1 MASPTPPPAKKP
13 SQLHPTTMTDLDDD
27 TLREIFL
34 RFPSLPSLVHAALSC
49 RAFLDAVRSSPAFR
63 RQFRALHPAPLLGL
77 FLGIQDTVTPTFVPL
92 LRRSDPD
99 TAAAVRGA
107 DFFLTR
113 LPVSEE
119 DKEDAGPVPEDDKAD
134 AVSVPVPN
142 REDDG
147 VSVPVPVPQD
157 EDADSVPVPVSEDD
171 DDEDAVSVSEDDD
184 DKEAVFEWSIGACRD
199 GFVVLDNWSTRQ
211 VAVYNPLRRA
221 MDLFPLPPHGD
232 DCEGLHFDYH
242 ILAEEEDSRSSY
254 RVVCVWHGER
264 GARANV
270 LSSDTKTW
278 QVFPWA
284 NIDGL
289 WPQRGK
295 LVNGHIYW
303 TVGMPTDARVLN
315 TATMQ
320 FFRMDM
326 PPSSRVNEMLTAGE
340 TKDGRLCVV
349 FAPNVQLN
357 SKSALVVW
365 TWRAD
370 DDNGVERWMQDKS
383 LPLQEILGIVRC
395 DFRDDVKRIEVS
407 VKAIIDGFVYLSA
420 YCGRWQH
427 HHSTRWLLSFSM
439 ETAEL
444 NNLGRI
450 IHGASYPYIMP
461 WPRSLVHSKIKTFTY
476 IQFGEAENRP

>member
-1 MASPTPPPAKKP
+1 MASPPPPPAKKP

-27 TLREIFL
+27 NLREIFL
-34 RFPSLPSLVHAALSC
+34 RLPSLPSLVRAALSC
-49 RAFLDAVRSSPAFR
+49 RAFLDAVRSPAFR
-63 RQFRALHPAPLLGL
+63 LQFRALHPPPLLGL
-77 FLGIQDTVTPTFVPL
+77 FLGIQYTVTPTFVPL

-113 LPVSEE
+113 LPVSED
-119 DKEDAGPVPEDDKAD
+119 DKEDAGPGPVPKDGKED

-142 REDDG
+142 PEDDG
-147 VSVPVPVPQD
+147 KEDVSVPVPED
-157 EDADSVPVPVSEDD
+157 EDVISVPVPVSED

-184 DKEAVFEWSIGACRD
+184 DEEAVFEWSIGACHD
-199 GFVVLDNWSTRQ
+199 GFVVLDNWSSRQ
-211 VAVYNPLRRA
+211 VAVYNPLRRT
-221 MDLFPLPPHGD
+221 MDLFPLPPHRD

-242 ILAEEEDSRSSY
+242 ILAEEEDCRSSY
-254 RVVCVWHGER
+254 RV
-264 GARANV
+264 
-270 LSSDTKTW
+270 
-278 QVFPWA
+278 
-284 NIDGL
+284 
-289 WPQRGK
+289 
-295 LVNGHIYW
+295 
-303 TVGMPTDARVLN
+303 MPSDARVLN

-320 FFRMDM
+320 FCRMDM

-349 FAPNVQLN
+349 FAPNVELN

-383 LPLQEILGIVRC
+383 LPLQEILGIVQC

-427 HHSTRWLLSFSM
+427 HHSTCWLLSFCM
-439 ETAEL
+439 ETAVL

-450 IHGASYPYIMP
+450 LHASSYPYIMP
-461 WPRSLVHSKIKTFTY
+461 WPRSLVHSKV
-476 IQFGEAENRP
+476 RP

>member
-1 MASPTPPPAKKP
+1 MASPPPSPAKKP
-13 SQLHPTTMTDLDDD
+13 SQLHPTTITTLDDD

-34 RFPSLPSLVHAALSC
+34 RLPSLPSLVRAALSC
-49 RAFLDAVRSSPAFR
+49 RAFLDAVRSPHAFR
-63 RQFRALHPAPLLGL
+63 RQFRALHPPPLLGL
-77 FLGIQDTVTPTFVPL
+77 FLGIQDTVSPTFVPL
-92 LRRSDPD
+92 LHRSDPD

-107 DFFLTR
+107 DFFLTH
-113 LPVSEE
+113 LPVSE
-119 DKEDAGPVPEDDKAD
+119 
-134 AVSVPVPN
+134 
-142 REDDG
+142 
-147 VSVPVPVPQD
+147 D
-157 EDADSVPVPVSEDD
+157 E
-171 DDEDAVSVSEDDD
+171 DDED
-184 DKEAVFEWSIGACRD
+184 AVFEWSIGACRD

-211 VAVYNPLRRA
+211 VAVYNPLRRT

-242 ILAEEEDSRSSY
+242 ILAAEEDYRSPY

-264 GARANV
+264 GARADV
-270 LSSDTKTW
+270 LSSDTKKW
-278 QVFPWA
+278 QVFPWTD
-284 NIDGL
+284 IDGL

-295 LVNGHIYW
+295 LVNGRIYW
-303 TVGMPTDARVLN
+303 TIGMPTDARVLN

-320 FFRMDM
+320 FSRMDM

-349 FAPNVQLN
+349 FAPNVELN

-370 DDNGVERWMQDKS
+370 DDNGVERWMQDRS

-407 VKAIIDGFVYLSA
+407 VKAIIGGFVYLSA

-427 HHSTRWLLSFSM
+427 HHSTRWLLSFCM
-439 ETAEL
+439 ETAVL

-461 WPRSLVHSKIKTFTY
+461 WPRSLVGTQHSKVSTQGCLTRRI
-476 IQFGEAENRP
+476 